1 MIVWKIRKVPVDF
14 ENWYKYYNF
23 VDSYLLKI
31 EYQLIFYYIKLM
43 QHSKLRTSSFLPAGT
58 CKKNIWWVVRQYAM
72 HVFLTQST
80 SDSNNYLQR
89 RCHCCL
95 LNIMAVIFIN
105 MYDETSKVTTFIQ
118 QLLETLDLR
127 LFRSIIS
134 IWTTTCAARL

>member
-1 MIVWKIRKVPVDF
+1 MLI
-14 ENWYKYYNF
+14 
-23 VDSYLLKI
+23 LKI
-31 EYQLIFYYIKLM
+31 DTNTTISWIHISWKLNI
-43 QHSKLRTSSFLPAGT
+43 SSYFITLSWCNILNCGHHHFCQQEHA
-58 CKKNIWWVVRQYAM
+58 KKIIWWVVRQYAM